1 MNKIL
6 ILGAGNAQVDAINFC
21 KKKGYEVFGC
31 SYTNTDRGIPLL
43 DHFEQTDIKDI
54 AAVSH
59 YAEKSGVDVVYS
71 VGSDLAVPTAM
82 KVSEQLNLR
91 HFVSYE
97 TALICQTKNRLR
109 SFLGKDFKGN
119 LPYTCVTDVSQALAF
134 QTYPCMMK
142 PTDSQGQR
150 GCYRVENDEDI
161 KNNFEK
167 SKSFSKSGNVILEKY
182 VDGPEV
188 SVNAYVQNGE
198 IVFLLVSDREVFT
211 DLPGGIIKRHIMGA
225 HSLSAKA
232 QENIGALVRN
242 TLSKLSILSG
252 PVYFQ
257 IKVEQDEPYLIEVT
271 PRLDG
276 CHMWNLIKHY
286 CGVDLLAA
294 SLEALVENKAHTFAP
309 VPEDSVYVLDFMCA
323 KPGTVFDR
331 EKYKMYPYEYIDWYY
346 NTGDTVKPLNGYME
360 KCGYQIYKEEQK

>member
-6 ILGAGNAQVDAINFC
+6 ILGAGNAQVDAINYC
-21 KKKGYEVFGC
+21 KEKGYEVYGC

-43 DHFEQTDIKDI
+43 DHFEQADIKDI
-54 AAVSH
+54 AAVRR
-59 YAEKSGVDVVYS
+59 YAEQNKVDVVYS

-109 SFLGKDFKGN
+109 SFLGTDFEGN
-119 LPYTCVTDVSQALAF
+119 LPYVCAADLSQALAF
-134 QTYPCMMK
+134 QNYPCMMK

-150 GCYRVENDEDI
+150 GCYRVECDEDI
-161 KNNFEK
+161 QKNFEK
-167 SKSFSKSGNVILEKY
+167 SKSYSKSGNVILEKY

-211 DLPGGIIKRHIMGA
+211 ELPGGIIKRHIMGA
-225 HSLSAKA
+225 DSLSVQA
-232 QENIGALVRN
+232 QDNIGTLVRN
-242 TLSKLSILSG
+242 TLSKLSILNG

-257 IKVEQDEPYLIEVT
+257 IKVEKDTPYLIEVT

-294 SLEALVENKAHTFAP
+294 SLEALVENKTHTFHP
-309 VPEDSVYVLDFMCA
+309 VRKDSVYVLDFMCE
-323 KPGTVFDR
+323 KPGEVFDR
-331 EKYKMYPYEYIDWYY
+331 GKYKLYPYEYIDWYY
-346 NTGDTVKPLNGYME
+346 NTGDPVKPLNGYME
-360 KCGYQIYKEEQK
+360 KCGYQIYKEDKK